1 MLKGLIEEERNDDFI
16 EQLESG
22 ADQREDEF
30 RNMLADI
37 KNVADEV
44 RDAKRFNV
52 YKQLNQMDDMSI

>member
-1 MLKGLIEEERNDDFI
+1 MLKSLIEEERNDDFI

-52 YKQLNQMDDMSI
+52 YKQINQMDDSI